1 MLCGHETGFIDVIGS
16 CRVYKLGFIAI
27 IGRPNVGKSTLM
39 NHIIGEKIAI
49 TTPKPQTT
57 RNRITGIYSRDDG
70 QFIFID
76 TPGIHEA
83 FTPLN
88 KLMVDTAVHAFGS
101 TDLLLLLIEADKGV
115 RHGDRRLIDSLKGN
129 PLPVILGINK
139 IDLIKKD
146 LLLPMIDTL
155 QSLHPFEAIIP
166 LSAVDGRGVDIL
178 LNEIWKQL
186 PEGAP
191 LFPEDMMTD
200 RTERFIAAEVIR
212 EKIILCT
219 HQEIPYSTAVTI
231 DSFKED
237 EGHRHIRIEATI
249 TVEKES
255 QKGILIGKKGTML
268 KQIGSLARTDLE
280 IFFASRI
287 FLKLFVRVRKD
298 WTQDKRMLKEFGY
311 TEA

>member
-1 MLCGHETGFIDVIGS
+1 VFKS
-16 CRVYKLGFIAI
+16 GFIAI

-39 NHIIGEKIAI
+39 NHIVGEKIAI

-57 RNRITGIYSRDDG
+57 RNRIMGIFNRGDG

-83 FTPLN
+83 FTALN
-88 KLMVDTAVHAFGS
+88 KLMVDTAVHAFGN
-101 TDLLLLLIEADKGV
+101 TDILLLLIEADKGIQ
-115 RHGDRRLIDSLKGN
+115 RGDRQLIESLKEN

-139 IDLIKKD
+139 IDLVRKD
-146 LLLPMIDTL
+146 NLLPMIEEL
-155 QSLHPFEAIIP
+155 RQLYPFQEIIP
-166 LSAVDGRGVDIL
+166 LSAIDGQGVDIL
-178 LNEIWKQL
+178 LNEIWKRL
-186 PEGAP
+186 PEGSA
-191 LFPEDMMTD
+191 LFPDDMMTD

-212 EKIILCT
+212 EKIILLT
-219 HQEIPYSTAVTI
+219 HQEIPYATAVTV

-237 EGHRHIRIEATI
+237 EDSRLIRIEATI

-255 QKGILIGKKGTML
+255 QKGILIGKKGSML

-287 FLKLFVRVRKD
+287 FLQLFVRVRKD

-311 TEA
+311 TEE